1 MSAKKST
8 KKNLFFSIYL
18 SFFTVVLAIYIILLV
33 NTPTAIIEITS
44 RAQTCELLEV
54 FTNTQPEV
62 PLNISNYHRIPVNP
76 NNEFSTYSIIV
87 PLPLRYFRIDPCE
100 KKQQSEISNI
110 SIQSQ
115 KINQPI
121 SLDPGTFTCHSCVL
135 SLQQN
140 SLHITALTND
150 PIMIVNT
157 IENQI
162 SFMNAKANTLFTF
175 IHSIVPFII
184 LLLLL
189 VPFLFV
195 VKKNVFIKFVPLSLL
210 MIVGGFAIKIFNVK
224 AIVKDTIIQARNMF
238 PPPSIGSEHIVG
250 FAQYEGYPLYFEM
263 WLFILFLLTPITL
276 SILLFIYS
284 RYRKKT

>member
-1 MSAKKST
+1 
-8 KKNLFFSIYL
+8 
-18 SFFTVVLAIYIILLV
+18 
-33 NTPTAIIEITS
+33 
-44 RAQTCELLEV
+44 
-54 FTNTQPEV
+54 
-62 PLNISNYHRIPVNP
+62 
-76 NNEFSTYSIIV
+76 
-87 PLPLRYFRIDPCE
+87 
-100 KKQQSEISNI
+100 
-110 SIQSQ
+110 
-115 KINQPI
+115 
-121 SLDPGTFTCHSCVL
+121 
-135 SLQQN
+135 
-140 SLHITALTND
+140 
-150 PIMIVNT
+150 MIVNT

-263 WLFILFLLTPITL
+263 LLFILFLLTPITL

>member
-1 MSAKKST
+1 MSVKKST

-18 SFFTVVLAIYIILLV
+18 SFFTVVLAMYIVLLIK
-33 NTPTAIIEITS
+33 TPTAKIEITS
-44 RAQTCELLEV
+44 RTQTCQLLEV

-87 PLPLRYFRIDPCE
+87 PLPLRYLRIDPCE

-121 SLDPGTFTCHSCVL
+121 SLDPKTFTCHSCVL
-135 SLQQN
+135 SLQQS

-157 IENQI
+157 LEDQI
-162 SFMNAKANTLFTF
+162 SFMNAKAITLFTF
-175 IHSIVPFII
+175 THDVIPLII
-184 LLLLL
+184 LLLLC

-195 VKKNVFIKFVPLSLL
+195 VKKNTFISFIPLIFL
-210 MIVGGFAIKIFNVK
+210 MIAGVVGVKIFNVK
-224 AIVKDTIIQARNMF
+224 AIVKDAIIQTRNMF
-238 PPPSIGSEHIVG
+238 PPPRIGSEHIIG

-263 WLFILFLLTPITL
+263 WLFILFLLIPIAL
-276 SILLFIYS
+276 SLLLFVYS

>member
-210 MIVGGFAIKIFNVK
+210 MIVGGFAIKIFNV
-224 AIVKDTIIQARNMF
+224 
-238 PPPSIGSEHIVG
+238 
-250 FAQYEGYPLYFEM
+250 
-263 WLFILFLLTPITL
+263 
-276 SILLFIYS
+276 
-284 RYRKKT
+284 